1 MDSAITLPICI
12 GQIPGFSLLNSKELL
27 EKTGIS
33 RATLNNYIA
42 LGIVPRPEVLPPE
55 PQDGAAP
62 RIGYFPEETAQRI
75 AEIQRLKHE
84 GWSMSRIAAHFGAA
98 LPPPGMQQP
107 ADVRATPLPDSA
119 TLAPP
124 RRDMPRLS
132 IDEIA
137 HPAYLVGTDFSVL
150 WFNAASAQV
159 LGTAAGGE
167 NVLKRLLRAPAAP
180 ARDEILR
187 FHLAVARQHGATM
200 DRLVHDLSA
209 EQRAE
214 LERLGREAQ
223 PPSAGFVSHVY
234 GSGTSTPGGA
244 CIYAIRFREGI
255 LFAHVPRGPAADELA
270 SLLHAREVEAGDLR
284 RRRLPVLSDVAVVVM
299 DLQHAPRIWS
309 ALPAEEYFELINQ
322 IWLAADPIVRR
333 HRGTQGKHPR
343 DGLACYFL
351 RQRDGSHAWNA
362 LLAAHEMREAMRRLS
377 KEWQLR
383 KGWTTE
389 LCMDTGVDE
398 GQQWVGTLQSGA
410 GAEFTMYGE
419 TLARATGISGFARGG
434 AIWATKNV
442 LAKLAP
448 QERQRLKW
456 GVHRR
461 DKGGHDVF
469 VPAVFSTIERLAAP
483 EAVAD
488 QWRDLAGLPITEI
501 VDIADAEGRRE
512 RTIDQQP
519 I

>member
-1 MDSAITLPICI
+1 MDCGTTLNVCI
-12 GQIPGFSLLNSKELL
+12 GQTPGFSLLNSKELL
-27 EKTGIS
+27 EKTGLS

-98 LPPPGMQQP
+98 PPPAEAQQP
-107 ADVRATPLPDSA
+107 ADLPATSRDGGGLP
-119 TLAPP
+119 PP

-200 DRLVHDLSA
+200 DRLGHDLPV

-214 LERLGREAQ
+214 LERLARDAQ
-223 PPSAGFVSHVY
+223 PPSAGFVSHVC
-234 GSGTSTPGGA
+234 GSGATAAEGQ

-255 LFAHVPRGPAADELA
+255 LFAHVPRGLASDELT
-270 SLLHAREVEAGDLR
+270 SLLQTREVEVGDLR

-351 RQRDGSHAWNA
+351 RQRDASYAWNA
-362 LLAAHEMREAMRRLS
+362 LLAAHEMREAMRGLS
-377 KEWQLR
+377 KEWQFR

-461 DKGGHDVF
+461 DKEGHDVF
-469 VPAVFSTIERLAAP
+469 VPAVFSTLERLAAP
-483 EAVAD
+483 DAVAD
-488 QWRDLAGLPITEI
+488 QWRDFAGLPITEI
-501 VDIADAEGRRE
+501 VDIVGAEGRRE
-512 RTIDQQP
+512 RTVDQQP

>member
-1 MDSAITLPICI
+1 M
-12 GQIPGFSLLNSKELL
+12 G
-27 EKTGIS
+27 
-33 RATLNNYIA
+33 
-42 LGIVPRPEVLPPE
+42 
-55 PQDGAAP
+55 
-62 RIGYFPEETAQRI
+62 
-75 AEIQRLKHE
+75 
-84 GWSMSRIAAHFGAA
+84 RIAAHFGAA
-98 LPPPGMQQP
+98 PPAGETRQP
-107 ADVRATPLPDSA
+107 PDVRPAPFRDSA
-119 TLAPP
+119 ALAPP
-124 RRDMPRLS
+124 PRELPRLS

-137 HPAYLVGTDFSVL
+137 HPAYLVGPDFSLL
-150 WFNAASAQV
+150 WFNAASAGV
-159 LGTAAGGE
+159 LGTAAGGK
-167 NVLKRLLRAPAAP
+167 NVLRQLLGTPAP

-187 FHLAVARQHGATM
+187 FHLAVARQHGATT
-200 DRLVHDLSA
+200 DRLLDDLSA

-214 LERLGREAQ
+214 VERLAREAQ
-223 PPSAGFVSHVY
+223 PPCGGFVAHICV
-234 GSGTSTPGGA
+234 SGASPPEA
-244 CIYAIRFREGI
+244 RYVYAIRFREGI
-255 LFAHVPRGPAADELA
+255 LFAHVPSGRAADDLA
-270 SLLHAREVEAGDLR
+270 SLLQAREVVVGDLR

-351 RQRDGSHAWNA
+351 RQRDASHAWNA
-362 LLAAHEMREAMRRLS
+362 LIAAHEMREAMRRLS

-383 KGWTTE
+383 KGWSTE
-389 LCMDTGVDE
+389 LRMDTGVDE

-419 TLARATGISGFARGG
+419 TLTRATALSAFARGG
-434 AIWATKNV
+434 AIWATKDL
-442 LAKLAP
+442 LAKLTP

-456 GVHRR
+456 GIHHR
-461 DKGGHDVF
+461 DKAGHDVF

-483 EAVAD
+483 QAVAD

-501 VDIADAEGRRE
+501 VDILGAEGRRE
-512 RTIDQQP
+512 RTNDQQP

>member
-1 MDSAITLPICI
+1 M
-12 GQIPGFSLLNSKELL
+12 LNSKELL

-75 AEIQRLKHE
+75 AEIQRLKQE
-84 GWSMSRIAAHFGAA
+84 GWSMGRIAAHFGAA
-98 LPPPGMQQP
+98 PPAGETRQP
-107 ADVRATPLPDSA
+107 PDVRPAPFRDSA
-119 TLAPP
+119 ALAPP
-124 RRDMPRLS
+124 RRELPRLS

-137 HPAYLVGTDFSVL
+137 HPAYLVGPDFSLL

-167 NVLKRLLRAPAAP
+167 NVLQRLLRAPAAP
-180 ARDEILR
+180 ERDEILR
-187 FHLAVARQHGATM
+187 FHLAFARQHAAAM
-200 DRLVHDLSA
+200 DRLEHELA
-209 EQRAE
+209 PEQRAE
-214 LERLGREAQ
+214 LERLARDAQ
-223 PPSAGFVSHVY
+223 PPSAGFVSHLC
-234 GSGTSTPGGA
+234 GSGASAPEGP
-244 CIYAIRFREGI
+244 CLYAIRFREGI
-255 LFAHVPRGPAADELA
+255 LFAHVPSGRAADDLA
-270 SLLHAREVEAGDLR
+270 SLLQAREMVVGDPR

-351 RQRDGSHAWNA
+351 RQRDASHAWNA

-383 KGWTTE
+383 KGWSTE

-410 GAEFTMYGE
+410 GAEFTMYGA
-419 TLARATGISGFARGG
+419 TLTRATALSAFARGG
-434 AIWATKNV
+434 AIWATKDL
-442 LAKLAP
+442 LAKLTP

-456 GVHRR
+456 GIHRR
-461 DKGGHDVF
+461 DEEGHDVF
-469 VPAVFSTIERLAAP
+469 VPAVFCTLERLAAP

-488 QWRDLAGLPITEI
+488 EWREFAGLAITEI
-501 VDIADAEGRRE
+501 VDVAAEGRRD
-512 RTIDQQP
+512 RTFDQQP

>member
-1 MDSAITLPICI
+1 M
-12 GQIPGFSLLNSKELL
+12 NSKELL

-62 RIGYFPEETAQRI
+62 RIGYFPEETEQRI
-75 AEIQRLKHE
+75 AEIQRLKQE

-98 LPPPGMQQP
+98 LPPGETRQP
-107 ADVRATPLPDSA
+107 PDVHPAPSRDSA
-119 TLAPP
+119 ALTPP
-124 RRDMPRLS
+124 RRDLPRLS

-167 NVLKRLLRAPAAP
+167 NVLRQLLRAPAAP

-187 FHLAVARQHGATM
+187 FHLAVARQHGARM
-200 DRLVHDLSA
+200 DRLGHDLPV

-214 LERLGREAQ
+214 LERLAREAQ
-223 PPSAGFVSHVY
+223 PPSAGFVSHVC
-234 GSGTSTPGGA
+234 GSGADAPDGL

-270 SLLHAREVEAGDLR
+270 SLLQAREVVVGDLR

-299 DLQHAPRIWS
+299 ELQHAPRIWS

-322 IWLAADPIVRR
+322 IWLAAEPIVRR

-362 LLAAHEMREAMRRLS
+362 LFAAHEMREAMRRLS

-410 GAEFTMYGE
+410 GAGAEFTMYGE
-419 TLARATGISGFARGG
+419 TLTRATGISGFARGG

-442 LAKLAP
+442 LAKLPP

-461 DKGGHDVF
+461 DKEGHDVF

-483 EAVAD
+483 GAVAD

-501 VDIADAEGRRE
+501 VDIAGAEGRRE
-512 RTIDQQP
+512 RTTVDQQP

>member
-1 MDSAITLPICI
+1 M
-12 GQIPGFSLLNSKELL
+12 LNSKELL

-98 LPPPGMQQP
+98 LPLPETQEP
-107 ADVRATPLPDSA
+107 AEVHAAPLRDSA
-119 TLAPP
+119 VLAPP

-137 HPAYLVGTDFSVL
+137 HPAYLVGADFGVL

-159 LGTAAGGE
+159 LGPTPGGE
-167 NVLKRLLRAPAAP
+167 NVLKHLLRSPATP
-180 ARDEILR
+180 SRDEILR
-187 FHLAVARQHGATM
+187 FHLAVALQHGATV
-200 DRLVHDLSA
+200 DRLAHDLPA
-209 EQRAE
+209 EQHAE
-214 LERLGREAQ
+214 LDRLARDATA
-223 PPSAGFVSHVY
+223 PAAGFVSHL
-234 GSGTSTPGGA
+234 GSGASA
-244 CIYAIRFREGI
+244 CVYAIRFREGI
-255 LFAHVPRGPAADELA
+255 LFAHVPCGPAADELA
-270 SLLHAREVEAGDLR
+270 SLLEAREVVVGDPR

-442 LAKLAP
+442 LARLAP

-461 DKGGHDVF
+461 DQQGHDVF

-483 EAVAD
+483 DAVAD

-501 VDIADAEGRRE
+501 VDIAGTEGRRE

>member
-1 MDSAITLPICI
+1 M
-12 GQIPGFSLLNSKELL
+12 LNSKELL

-62 RIGYFPEETAQRI
+62 RIGYFPAETLQRI
-75 AEIQRLKHE
+75 TEIQRLKNE
-84 GWSMSRIAAHFGAA
+84 GWSMSRIAAHFGAS
-98 LPPPGMQQP
+98 PQPVPHDPGEARTTP
-107 ADVRATPLPDSA
+107 VTADAS
-119 TLAPP
+119 LAAP

-137 HPAYLVGTDFSVL
+137 HPAYLVGLDFSVL
-150 WFNAASAQV
+150 WFNAASAGV
-159 LGTAAGGE
+159 LGAAAAGE
-167 NVLKRLLRAPAAP
+167 NVLKQLLRAPPAP
-180 ARDEILR
+180 SRDEILR
-187 FHLAVARQHGATM
+187 FHLGLARQHGATLEHLW
-200 DRLVHDLSA
+200 RDLPA
-209 EQRAE
+209 EQRAL
-214 LERLGREAQ
+214 LERLARDAD
-223 PPSAGFVSHVY
+223 PPPGAFVSHVC
-234 GSGTSTPGGA
+234 GA
-244 CIYAIRFREGI
+244 PASRPAGVCVYAIQFREGI
-255 LFAHVPRGPAADELA
+255 LFVHVPRGPSADELA
-270 SLLHAREVEAGDLR
+270 SLLQARELVVGDLGR
-284 RRRLPVLSDVAVVVM
+284 KRLPVLSDVAVVVM

-322 IWLAADPIVRR
+322 IWLAADAIVRR

-351 RQRDGSHAWNA
+351 HQRDNGYAWNA
-362 LLAAHEMREAMRRLS
+362 LLAAHEMREAMRRVS

-398 GQQWVGTLQSGA
+398 GQQWVGTMQSGA

-419 TLARATGISGFARGG
+419 TLNRAAGMSGFARGG
-434 AIWATKNV
+434 AIWATKNL
-442 LAKLAP
+442 LAKLTP
-448 QERQRLKW
+448 QEKQRLRW

-461 DKGGHDVF
+461 DKDGHEVF
-469 VPAVFSTIERLAAP
+469 VPGVFSTIERLAAP
-483 EAVAD
+483 DAVAD
-488 QWRDLAGLPITEI
+488 QWPGVAGLSITEI
-501 VDIADAEGRRE
+501 VDIAGAEGRRE
-512 RTIDQQP
+512 RTADQQP

>member
-1 MDSAITLPICI
+1 M
-12 GQIPGFSLLNSKELL
+12 NSKELL
-27 EKTGIS
+27 EQTGIS

-62 RIGYFPEETAQRI
+62 RIGYFPEGTAQRI
-75 AEIQRLKHE
+75 AEIQRLKQE

-98 LPPPGMQQP
+98 PPAGQTQP
-107 ADVRATPLPDSA
+107 LAGARPTPLHESA
-119 TLAPP
+119 ALAAP

-150 WFNAASAQV
+150 WFNAASAGV
-159 LGTAAGGE
+159 LGAAAGGE
-167 NVLKRLLRAPAAP
+167 NVLKRLLLAPAAP

-187 FHLAVARQHGATM
+187 FHLAVARQHGAAL
-200 DRLVHDLSA
+200 DGLGDDLPA
-209 EQRAE
+209 AQRAE
-214 LERLGREAQ
+214 LERLGRDAQ
-223 PPSAGFVSHVY
+223 PPSPGFVSHVC
-234 GSGTSTPGGA
+234 GPGGTA
-244 CIYAIRFREGI
+244 EGVCLYAIRFREGI
-255 LFAHVPRGPAADELA
+255 LFAHVPRGPAADELE
-270 SLLHAREVEAGDLR
+270 SLLQARETVAGDLR
-284 RRRLPVLSDVAVVVM
+284 RRRLPVLNDVAVVVM

-333 HRGTQGKHPR
+333 HRGTHGKHPR

-351 RQRDGSHAWNA
+351 RQRDGSYAWNA
-362 LLAAHEMREAMRRLS
+362 LLAAHEMREAMRGLS

-410 GAEFTMYGE
+410 AAGAEFTMYGE
-419 TLARATGISGFARGG
+419 TLARATAMSGLARGG

-448 QERQRLKW
+448 HERQRLKW
-456 GVHRR
+456 GIHRR
-461 DKGGHDVF
+461 DRQGHDVF
-469 VPAVFSTIERLAAP
+469 VPAVFSTIERVAAP
-483 EAVAD
+483 DAMAE

-501 VDIADAEGRRE
+501 VDIAGAEGRRE
-512 RTIDQQP
+512 RAVDQQP

>member
-1 MDSAITLPICI
+1 M
-12 GQIPGFSLLNSKELL
+12 LNSKELL

-75 AEIQRLKHE
+75 AEIQRLKQE

-98 LPPPGMQQP
+98 VPPAQQAADLPG
-107 ADVRATPLPDSA
+107 PLRDSA
-119 TLAPP
+119 APAPP

-132 IDEIA
+132 IDEIV
-137 HPAYLVGTDFSVL
+137 HPAYLVGTDFGVL
-150 WFNAASAQV
+150 WLNAASAQV

-180 ARDEILR
+180 ERDEILS

-200 DRLVHDLSA
+200 DRLGDDLPA

-214 LERLGREAQ
+214 LERLARDAQ
-223 PPSAGFVSHVY
+223 PPSAGFVSHVCE
-234 GSGTSTPGGA
+234 SGASAAEGR

-255 LFAHVPRGPAADELA
+255 LFAHVPRGPASDELA
-270 SLLHAREVEAGDLR
+270 SLLQARQVVVGDLR

-322 IWLAADPIVRR
+322 IWLAAEPIVRR

-461 DKGGHDVF
+461 DKAGHDVF

-483 EAVAD
+483 EAMAD

-501 VDIADAEGRRE
+501 VDIAGAEGRRE
-512 RTIDQQP
+512 RAVDQQP

>member
-1 MDSAITLPICI
+1 M
-12 GQIPGFSLLNSKELL
+12 LNSKELL

-98 LPPPGMQQP
+98 LPPTEMREPT
-107 ADVRATPLPDSA
+107 DVRPAPSPDRA
-119 TLAPP
+119 ALAGP
-124 RRDMPRLS
+124 RGDLPRLS

-137 HPAYLVGTDFSVL
+137 HPAYLVGPDLSVL
-150 WFNAASAQV
+150 WFNAASVGV
-159 LGTAAGGE
+159 LGAAAAGE
-167 NVLKRLLRAPAAP
+167 NVLRQLLRAPAEP

-187 FHLAVARQHGATM
+187 FHLAVARQHGAAT
-200 DRLVHDLSA
+200 DRLVDDLPA

-214 LERLGREAQ
+214 LERLALEAR
-223 PPSAGFVSHVY
+223 PPSGGFVAHECVS
-234 GSGTSTPGGA
+234 GSSPSESL
-244 CIYAIRFREGI
+244 CVYAIRFREGI
-255 LFAHVPRGPAADELA
+255 LFVHVPRGPAADQLA
-270 SLLHAREVEAGDLR
+270 SLLQGRELVVGDLR
-284 RRRLPVLSDVAVVVM
+284 RRRMPVLSDVAVVVM
-299 DLQHAPRIWS
+299 DLQHAARIWS

-322 IWLAADPIVRR
+322 IWLVADPIVRR

-383 KGWTTE
+383 KGWSTE

-410 GAEFTMYGE
+410 AAEFTMYGE
-419 TLARATGISGFARGG
+419 TLARAAGISGFARGG
-434 AIWATKNV
+434 AIWATKDL
-442 LAKLAP
+442 LAKLTP

-456 GVHRR
+456 GIHRR
-461 DKGGHDVF
+461 DKEGHEVF

-501 VDIADAEGRRE
+501 VDIVSGEGRRE
-512 RTIDQQP
+512 RTVDQQP

>member
-1 MDSAITLPICI
+1 M
-12 GQIPGFSLLNSKELL
+12 LNSKELL
-27 EKTGIS
+27 EMTGIS

-42 LGIVPRPEVLPPE
+42 LGIVPRPEVLPPQ

-62 RIGYFPEETAQRI
+62 RIGYFPEATAQRI

-84 GWSMSRIAAHFGAA
+84 GWSMSRIAVHFGAA
-98 LPPPGMQQP
+98 LPLPGTQEA
-107 ADVRATPLPDSA
+107 ADVRAAPFPDRA
-119 TLAPP
+119 APAGP

-137 HPAYLVGTDFSVL
+137 HPAYLVGPDLSVL
-150 WFNAASAQV
+150 WFNAASAGV
-159 LGTAAGGE
+159 LGTAAGGK
-167 NVLKRLLRAPAAP
+167 NVLRQLLGTPAP

-187 FHLAVARQHGATM
+187 FHLAVARQHGATR
-200 DRLVHDLSA
+200 DRLLDDLSA

-214 LERLGREAQ
+214 VERLAREAQ
-223 PPSAGFVSHVY
+223 PPCGGFVAHICV
-234 GSGTSTPGGA
+234 SGASPPEA
-244 CIYAIRFREGI
+244 RYVYAIRFREGN
-255 LFAHVPRGPAADELA
+255 LFVHVPRGPAADELA
-270 SLLHAREVEAGDLR
+270 SLLQARELVAGDLR
-284 RRRLPVLSDVAVVVM
+284 RRRLPVLSDLAVVVM
-299 DLQHAPRIWS
+299 DLQHAARIWS

-322 IWLAADPIVRR
+322 IWLTADPIVRR
-333 HRGTQGKHPR
+333 HRGIQGKHPR

-351 RQRDGSHAWNA
+351 RQRDGSYAWNA

-398 GQQWVGTLQSGA
+398 GRQWVGTLQSGA
-410 GAEFTMYGE
+410 GAEAEFTMYGE
-419 TLARATGISGFARGG
+419 TLARASGISSFARGG
-434 AIWATKNV
+434 AIWVTKDL
-442 LAKLAP
+442 LAKLTP

-456 GVHRR
+456 GIHRR
-461 DKGGHDVF
+461 DKAGHHVF

-483 EAVAD
+483 QAVAD

-501 VDIADAEGRRE
+501 VDIAGAEGRGE
-512 RTIDQQP
+512 WTNDQQP

>member
-1 MDSAITLPICI
+1 M
-12 GQIPGFSLLNSKELL
+12 LNSKELL

-62 RIGYFPEETAQRI
+62 RIGYFPEETALRI
-75 AEIQRLKHE
+75 AEIQRLKQE

-98 LPPPGMQQP
+98 LPPHQLQAP
-107 ADVRATPLPDSA
+107 ADARATPVADRAALTA
-119 TLAPP
+119 P

-137 HPAYLVGTDFSVL
+137 HPAYLVRPDLGVL
-150 WFNAASAQV
+150 WFNAASADV
-159 LGTAAGGE
+159 LGAAPGDE
-167 NVLKRLLRAPAAP
+167 NVLRQLLGAPAAP
-180 ARDEILR
+180 ARDEMLR
-187 FHLAVARQHGATM
+187 FHVAVARQHGATI
-200 DRLVHDLSA
+200 DRLVHGLPV

-214 LERLGREAQ
+214 IERLARDAQ
-223 PPSAGFVSHVY
+223 PPSGGFVAHACV
-234 GSGTSTPGGA
+234 SGASPPEA
-244 CIYAIRFREGI
+244 LCVYAIRFREGI
-255 LFAHVPRGPAADELA
+255 LFVHVPRGPAADELA
-270 SLLHAREVEAGDLR
+270 SLLQARQLVVGDLR

-322 IWLAADPIVRR
+322 IWLAADPIVQR

-362 LLAAHEMREAMRRLS
+362 LLAAHEMRDAMRRLS
-377 KEWQLR
+377 REWQLR

-389 LCMDTGVDE
+389 LCMDTGVDA
-398 GQQWVGTLQSGA
+398 GQQWVGTLQPGA
-410 GAEFTMYGE
+410 GGEFTMYGE
-419 TLARATGISGFARGG
+419 TLARATAISGFARGG
-434 AIWATKNV
+434 AIWATKDL
-442 LAKLAP
+442 LAKLTP

-456 GVHRR
+456 GIHRR
-461 DKGGHDVF
+461 DSDGHDVF

-483 EAVAD
+483 DAEAAR
-488 QWRDLAGLPITEI
+488 WRDLAGLPITEI
-501 VDIADAEGRRE
+501 VDIAGAEGRRE
-512 RTIDQQP
+512 RTVDQQP